1 MNQLC
6 ASGNDLSSVLDSLP
20 SMATSSEHSTRAR
33 TGSRTPACLLALLC
47 FIGTACGTTPLPGK
61 ILFDDP
67 RGTVS
72 LQTISDRSIQA
83 NHPITLDPALL
94 AKLLHGIMIR
104 VQEHGVQS
112 MVGNKPPGI
121 PVFSE
126 GQIEF
131 LAPLL
136 AEGLRAAG
144 PDQAVA
150 YRVYDTHQRSSLE
163 SPIKETTT
171 GSLFA
176 YGRQLYVILSQYRY
190 DPISANLV
198 TAGQPLQ
205 VTGQQTRLTDRSG
218 LWGHTL
224 LFIPREAQRSDR
236 SDPPTGGEKTD
247 KFVAVDYELLQ
258 HVSTTVATTEQTAP
272 QPGTGASEASAQA
285 AQAAEALA
293 QHEKDLAQR
302 EAALAQREVEI
313 QRLKDVVNKNV
324 SEVETMR
331 KELQSVQKQLESQPT
346 RQDLQKQKTAPQQK

>member
-1 MNQLC
+1 
-6 ASGNDLSSVLDSLP
+6 
-20 SMATSSEHSTRAR
+20 MAMAHTPEHSAQTL
-33 TGSRTPACLLALLC
+33 SRTPALLLALLC
-47 FIGTACGTTPLPGK
+47 LVSTACGTTALPGK

-83 NHPITLDPALL
+83 NHPITLDQALL

-104 VQEHGVQS
+104 VQERGVQS
-112 MVGNKPPGI
+112 MIGNKPPAI

-126 GQIEF
+126 NQIEF

-136 AEGLRAAG
+136 AEGLRTAG

-190 DPISANLV
+190 DPMYANL
-198 TAGQPLQ
+198 QS
-205 VTGQQTRLTDRSG
+205 TGQTRLTDRSG
-218 LWGHTL
+218 LWGHTV
-224 LFIPREAQRSDR
+224 LFIPKEAQRSDR
-236 SDPPTGGEKTD
+236 ADPPAGGERTD

-272 QPGTGASEASAQA
+272 QPGTGTSDASAQA

-293 QHEKDLAQR
+293 QREKDMAQR
-302 EAALAQREVEI
+302 EATLAQREVEI
-313 QRLKDVVNKNV
+313 QRLKDIVNKNV
-324 SEVETMR
+324 SEVENMR
-331 KELQSVQKQLESQPT
+331 KELQSVQEQLSSQPT
-346 RQDLQKQKTAPQQK
+346 GQDSQKQETAPHQK